1 VQNAG
6 GPRNDFLTTGSFV
19 DISVIGT
26 TKPKIIGC
34 VVTDPEPTPVVD
46 TAAMVLPDALTIP
59 ARA

>member
-6 GPRNDFLTTGSFV
+6 GPRNDFLTTGGFV

-34 VVTDPEPTPVVD
+34 VVTDPRTKSG
-46 TAAMVLPDALTIP
+46 
-59 ARA
+59 R